1 VRTNL
6 RNAKTLADL
15 EKAWAEKENIF
26 EPDALRYAGKRIGEE
41 ELIRDELKRM
51 MQPLRMSTRD
61 IELPGL
67 RANVE
72 LIVAAVAKFKKEVVQ
87 GADVRP
93 VAIAGDN
100 DIAIEMINI
109 LTVNGMTKRSI
120 STWLQTGLS
129 VGRVGIFPPGNGSAD
144 AQKATLDDDEW
155 LFFTGDFIDF
165 NSNAIIEEIKY
176 ENIDKNTSFNPES
189 IVLSQKGTDMHMG
202 LVSAQLAKSYVK
214 IGGRAT
220 TAGATEMMPV
230 AVHICKASLVHG
242 LT

>member
-1 VRTNL
+1 MRTNL
-6 RNAKTLADL
+6 RNAKTLSDL
-15 EKAWAEKENIF
+15 EKAYAEKENIF
-26 EPDALRYAGKRIGEE
+26 EPDAIRFAGKRIGEE
-41 ELIRDELKRM
+41 EILRDELKRM

-67 RANVE
+67 KANTE
-72 LIVAAVAKFKKEVVQ
+72 LIIAAVAKFKREVVQ
-87 GADVRP
+87 GADIRP
-93 VAIAGDN
+93 VSIAGDN

-109 LTVNGMTKRSI
+109 LTVNHMTKRTVS
-120 STWLQTGLS
+120 SWLQTGLS
-129 VGRVGIFPPGNGSAD
+129 VGRIGIFPPGNGSND
-144 AQKATLDDDEW
+144 AQKATLDDNEW

-165 NSNAIIEEIKY
+165 NSDAIVETIKY

-189 IVLSQKGTDMHMG
+189 IILSQKGTDMHMG

-220 TAGATEMMPV
+220 TAGSCEMMPV